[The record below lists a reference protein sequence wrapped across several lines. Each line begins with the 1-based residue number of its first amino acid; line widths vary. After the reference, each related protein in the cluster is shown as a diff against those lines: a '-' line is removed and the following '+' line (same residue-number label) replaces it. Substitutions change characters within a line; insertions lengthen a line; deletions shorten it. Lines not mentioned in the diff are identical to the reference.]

1 MKGLQDLWM
10 ALRGHISRG
19 VIRSVADDGDEQTVD
34 IDTHYGRTRTKI
46 PVHYPFGFASHVPHD
61 GAVTHLVSSGADHSD
76 PIALPPSNPSVSR
89 MSGLAEGETCIYDA
103 VGQAVYFRDG
113 KIVQV
118 DAHTVFNIRI
128 GGTQI
133 VSVDAGGVTITGALH
148 ATGIISSD
156 DDVKASSVSLKSHE
170 HSGVK
175 AGTDQ
180 SGQPV

>member
-10 ALRGHISRG
+10 ALRAHVSRG

-34 IDTHYGRTRTKI
+34 VDTHYGRTRTKV

-76 PIALPPSNPSVSR
+76 IIALPPANPSVSR
-89 MSGLAEGETCIYDA
+89 MSGLAEGETCLYDA
-103 VGQAVYFRDG
+103 VGQAIYFRNG
-113 KIVQV
+113 EIIQL
-118 DAHTVFNIRI
+118 DAHSNLNVRI
-128 GGTQI
+128 GGKQI
-133 VSVDAGGVTITGALH
+133 LAVDADGVVITGKLH

-156 DDVKASSVSLKSHE
+156 DDVQAGSVSLKDHK
-170 HSGVK
+170 HTGVK
-175 AGTDQ
+175 SGTEQ